1 MMNCA
6 DNGCNRNWQ
15 LVLTICY
22 MFYYSSMQSFLAI
35 NMHSVHGCGILH
47 GGYHEFSLFSIV
59 LNDTEVTTDS
69 IIYRVSALLSTR
81 NNYQPAG
88 RKPFL
93 DGLVFTAL
101 KSIKVYRKMRRCLH
115 HLQPACIFLFVYISP
130 QCRLLVKSLSEPHD
144 CVRVYVS
151 LL

>member
-1 MMNCA
+1 MHFSPEVFIFLSWQEQFLQNIPA
-6 DNGCNRNWQ
+6 ISKCN
-15 LVLTICY
+15 L
-22 MFYYSSMQSFLAI
+22 FYYSFYFLAI

-115 HLQPACIFLFVYISP
+115 HLQPACIFLVCLHFSP
-130 QCRLLVKSLSEPHD
+130 V
-144 CVRVYVS
+144 
-151 LL
+151 